1 MLILIVD
8 ANIPA
13 HKGLYFYHI
22 VILEFNLDI

>member
-8 ANIPA
+8 ANISA
-13 HKGLYFYHI
+13 HKGLYFYHS